1 MRLAQVAL
9 QSSGYADIFILN
21 THSFSLCKVM
31 DVGRVP
37 SHSDKGQAMDE
48 YTLTLLIFLFGAVCT
63 VIGWSMGNAQASD
76 HFKRRLGEQHYQ
88 IRDLLA
94 DLDKQGSESRY
105 SAYEIA
111 TGAADE
117 VSEDWSNWK

>member
-1 MRLAQVAL
+1 
-9 QSSGYADIFILN
+9 
-21 THSFSLCKVM
+21 
-31 DVGRVP
+31 
-37 SHSDKGQAMDE
+37 
-48 YTLTLLIFLFGAVCT
+48 
-63 VIGWSMGNAQASD
+63 MGNAQASD

-94 DLDKQGSESRY
+94 DLDKQGSESKY

>member
-1 MRLAQVAL
+1 MRLAQVE
-9 QSSGYADIFILN
+9 QPIVGVGDVFILN
-21 THSFSLCKVM
+21 THLRSSCKVM
-31 DVGRVP
+31 DVGKVP

-48 YTLTLLIFLFGAVCT
+48 YTLTLLIFLFGAVCA
-63 VIGWSMGNAQASD
+63 VIGWSMGYGQASD
-76 HFKRRLGEQHYQ
+76 KFKRRLGEQHYQ

-94 DLDKQGSESRY
+94 DLDKQDSESKY

-117 VSEDWSNWK
+117 VSEDWSNWE